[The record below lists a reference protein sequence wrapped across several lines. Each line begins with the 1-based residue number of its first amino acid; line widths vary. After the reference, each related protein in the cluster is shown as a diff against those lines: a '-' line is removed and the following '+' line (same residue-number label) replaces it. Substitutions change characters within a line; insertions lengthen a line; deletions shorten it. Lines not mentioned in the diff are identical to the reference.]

1 MAGVKK
7 SVKVQLPPAEFEED
21 TSEIL
26 VNAMFEAFDMLGYN
40 GDKDICKHFYTLRID
55 ATEDLGRAATIT
67 ASEKR

>member
-7 SVKVQLPPAEFEED
+7 SVKVQLPPTEFEED

-40 GDKDICKHFYTLRID
+40 GDKDICQHFYTLRID
-55 ATEDLGRAATIT
+55 ATEDFGRAATIT

>member
-21 TSEIL
+21 TSETL

-40 GDKDICKHFYTLRID
+40 GDKDICKYFYTLRID